1 MTKLIRD
8 QATDQSRLLLY
19 RRAIEIA
26 VIGNGLL
33 AVAKGGGAWI
43 SGSTAVMATAVDS
56 FTDLVYTAFLA
67 WGLWLSQQPAD
78 ESHPQGHARLEP
90 VISSVIALMMGI
102 AGWEVAR
109 QAFSKI
115 LGEPNQFEWGLPAA
129 VLVGSALVKMLM
141 YLLVHR
147 LAKLTRSPAIN
158 ASARDNL
165 TDVMS
170 SGVALAG
177 VLLANWLHPLAD
189 PIAGALV
196 ALWIFRNVIE
206 ILVENLGYL
215 VGRSAEPELV
225 DEIAS
230 ISRQV
235 DGVLDVHRI
244 VVDYL
249 GPQLRVD
256 MHIDLA
262 ADLPLH
268 AAHEI
273 HQRLQKELEAL
284 DEVDLAYIHLEPMR
298 LKQAG

>member
-1 MTKLIRD
+1 MTKFIRD
-8 QATDQSRLLLY
+8 QETDRSRLHLY
-19 RRAIEIA
+19 RRAIWIA

-33 AVAKGGGAWI
+33 AMVKGGGAWI

-56 FTDLVYTAFLA
+56 FTDVLYTAFLA
-67 WGLWLSQQPAD
+67 WGLSLSQQPAD

-109 QAFSKI
+109 QAIGKV

-129 VLVGSALVKMLM
+129 VLIGSALVKLLM
-141 YLLVHR
+141 YLLVRR
-147 LAKLTRSPAIN
+147 LAERTRSPAIS

-165 TDVMS
+165 TDVFS
-170 SGVALAG
+170 SGTALVG
-177 VLLANWLHPLAD
+177 VLLATWLHPLAD

-225 DEIAS
+225 EDIAG
-230 ISRQV
+230 IVRQV
-235 DGVLDVHRI
+235 DGVLGVHRI

-249 GPQLRVD
+249 GPKLRVD

-273 HQRLQKELEAL
+273 HRQVQQNLEEL
-284 DEVDLAYIHLEPMR
+284 DQVDLAYIHLEPVHPD
-298 LKQAG
+298 